1 MVKRYFKETEATAQT
16 KEDFKDI
23 YKELQK
29 KYLRAFIEGQTWALG
44 NPEEAQEI
52 TDTINNFLKT
62 R

>member
-1 MVKRYFKETEATAQT
+1 MLKRYFKETEATAQI

-29 KYLRAFIEGQTWALG
+29 KYPRAFIEGNTWAMR
-44 NPEEAQEI
+44 NPLEAQEI
-52 TDTINNFLKT
+52 TNTINNFLQN